1 MAFNTFFW
9 LILASGLCCLT
20 SVMGCSSSSP
30 YDDYKVSVT
39 SVVDM
44 TLWVVRKTD
53 EGNKQLVVAT
63 EENAQLF
70 CQTNVPWKKC
80 WWKPPRNGVRQLKC
94 EFSKGP
100 NNRVTCPSFPEIH
113 YDKQASDQHEHSC
126 AIIVQN
132 IQEHHEGNWR
142 CEFEIDVPEE
152 DRDSDGLP
160 VIIVEKVSLVARG
173 YRYI

>member
-1 MAFNTFFW
+1 MAVKTLFW
-9 LILASGLCCLT
+9 LCLASGLCLT
-20 SVMGCSSSSP
+20 TVTGCSSSSP
-30 YDDYKVSVT
+30 YDDYKI
-39 SVVDM
+39 
-44 TLWVVRKTD
+44 VRKTD
-53 EGNKQLVVAT
+53 AGGKQLVVAT

-94 EFSKGP
+94 EFVKGP

-113 YDKQASDQHEHSC
+113 YDQQTSDQHQHNC

-132 IQEHHEGNWR
+132 IQEHHEGNWK
-142 CEFEIDVPEE
+142 CEFEIDVPAE
-152 DRDSDGLP
+152 DRDSDEP
-160 VIIVEKVSLVARG
+160 VIIREKVKLLARG